1 MALAARQIDSR
12 GRAETSTTQD
22 SNHDESWFI
31 WKTGE
36 TNTAS
41 NSSDTRI
48 KRSVISARD
57 DVSLSAGDAATLAAT
72 DINGRNVALSGKD
85 LTLDSQVADSASS
98 SSNHAWKNSWA
109 YNRDQS
115 ETSQRQEGV
124 RIRAEQDATLTA
136 AATAA
141 DNQAVDGAQP
151 RGQIAIRGGSV
162 SAGQDIRLQ
171 ADGGVKL
178 SGVTETDTRSDR
190 GNRKNDGASLK
201 PALGTM
207 LPASSAWRKA
217 SCAPAVIWISAP
229 AAISTPRRQAGR
241 RPRRL
246 PGRGRRA
253 RPGRAADDEP
263 EQPAQRP
270 GVLGRHR
277 RRRQP

>member
-1 MALAARQIDSR
+1 M
-12 GRAETSTTQD
+12 
-22 SNHDESWFI
+22 
-31 WKTGE
+31 
-36 TNTAS
+36 
-41 NSSDTRI
+41 
-48 KRSVISARD
+48 
-57 DVSLSAGDAATLAAT
+57 
-72 DINGRNVALSGKD
+72 
-85 LTLDSQVADSASS
+85 
-98 SSNHAWKNSWA
+98 
-109 YNRDQS
+109 
-115 ETSQRQEGV
+115 

-229 AAISTPRRQAGR
+229 AAISTPRRLLVAGR
-241 RPRRL
+241 DASLDAGGALGLGVQQTTNQNSQRNDQVYWGGIGGGGNRDNGKTDTVNNGSDL
-246 PGRGRRA
+246 TAGGKLTLRGDSVAIAGAAPAASGTRWRSA
-253 RPGRAADDEP
+253 ATATSASTAWSTNRKPVPISAAAPPSTSPRAAARAM
-263 EQPAQRP
+263 PASS
-270 GVLGRHR
+270 R
-277 RRRQP
+277 RSMPS